1 MVMSVHFR
9 LTTEAAIIIGA
20 AKLVEATLAGCG
32 LPLIDES
39 DSQRNVENWATCV
52 SIFMMGVGLMLTA
65 LELTYLEDSADA
77 VTWTTFATGLLS
89 MLTVPVA
96 CFIDEKFPPE
106 EIHEDEV
113 ETPEAKQVM
122 GLGQVFPQLA
132 KHETGPLS
140 LDEALKVL
148 EGLRLQHYW
157 GSITDAHY
165 RNEKRLCKERTIAEV
180 QHCEPVKT
188 QMYVKCMSPFES
200 PTELDGPRHI
210 SSQALVNAVTKHV
223 KNPIIAIDV

>member
-52 SIFMMGVGLMLTA
+52 SIFMMGVGLMMVA

-77 VTWTTFATGLLS
+77 VTWTLFGTGLVS
-89 MLTVPVA
+89 MLVVPVA

-106 EIHEDEV
+106 EIPEDEV
-113 ETPEAKQVM
+113 EAPEPKQVM
-122 GLGQVFPQLA
+122 GLAQVFPKLA

-140 LDEALKVL
+140 RDEGLKVL

-157 GSITDAHY
+157 GSMTDAQY
-165 RNEKRLCKERTIAEV
+165 RNEKRLCKRRTAAEV
-180 QHCEPVKT
+180 QHSQPVET
-188 QMYVKCMSPFES
+188 QMYAKCTSPS
-200 PTELDGPRHI
+200 KPPTDAPCI
-210 SSQALVNAVTKHV
+210 PSQVGAVTKHV
-223 KNPIIAIDV
+223 KSRINAIDV